1 MNESPANSKS
11 SIENNSTE
19 NTIQQNIK
27 HSEQDLVRLNKLL
40 SERGISSRRGAD
52 KIIADGLV
60 TVNGKKVYEL
70 GIKVHPHKDRIMV
83 DGQPIKTKTERLY
96 IMFHKPKSVITSM
109 SDPLERTT
117 VSDYMAAVP
126 ERVFP
131 IGRLDWDS
139 EGLLLLTN
147 DGEFAQ
153 KVMHPKRE
161 VTKTYLVKLNGQ
173 PKQEKI
179 NKLLMGVSIPDGG
192 KVKAKFV
199 EKVKRASDRGVKT
212 SKKFD
217 WYKIVITEGKNHQV
231 REMFKKIGFDVIKL
245 QRVAIGRLKLGGL
258 ERGDFVYL
266 NEAAANRVF
275 LADLPEDIR
284 QGKSQL
290 ESNYKTK
297 DLPGHI
303 KVAREKAGFEKRRAL
318 RAKGGALRAKGGVFR
333 AKEGVKPAK
342 TGRYGQTKN
351 EDSQAPRRTSRTTTR
366 RSYHE

>member
-1 MNESPANSKS
+1 MNETPKNSSS
-11 SIENNSTE
+11 SIENNSE
-19 NTIQQNIK
+19 DNITNKKFSDK
-27 HSEQDLVRLNKLL
+27 HMIRLNKLL
-40 SERGISSRRGAD
+40 AERGISSRRGAD

-70 GIKVHPHKDRIMV
+70 GIKVNPNKDRVLV
-83 DGQPIKTKTERLY
+83 DGQPIKTKTERIY
-96 IMFHKPKSVITSM
+96 IMFHKPKSVITTM
-109 SDPLERTT
+109 DDPLDRTT
-117 VSDYMAAVP
+117 VSDYMAGVP

-179 NKLLMGVSIPDGG
+179 NKLLMGVSIPEGG
-192 KVKAKFV
+192 KVKAKFI
-199 EKVKRASDRGVKT
+199 EKIRPNKERGQKT
-212 SKKFD
+212 SKNYD

-258 ERGDFVYL
+258 ERGDFVFL
-266 NEAAANRVF
+266 NEAAAERVF

-284 QGKSQL
+284 KGKSQL
-290 ESNYKTK
+290 ESNYKEK
-297 DLPGHI
+297 SLPGHVKI
-303 KVAREKAGFEKRRAL
+303 ARVKADFER
-318 RAKGGALRAKGGVFR
+318 
-333 AKEGVKPAK
+333 
-342 TGRYGQTKN
+342 
-351 EDSQAPRRTSRTTTR
+351 R
-366 RSYHE
+366 RSSAGKKSAKPTRSFDEDARPLSRRSSRASAARD